1 MTEDHQ
7 LYAFAALAFHLPHAE
22 PTRAWLLPLLAEG
35 WPRTQGR
42 HHAGQANRHTRAA
55 LQRGASLADCADAW
69 STTTDAIR
77 KREGRIGKWQDAMP
91 RGADIVVVEGS
102 EARRLLGI
110 KDSVPLAPE
119 PADPRFIQRT
129 VASRKGQEMERAE
142 SARQDAAV
150 KSAVR
155 RLFKPAS
162 GSLAAELLRRR
173 IGTD

>member
-69 STTTDAIR
+69 STTTDAIH

-110 KDSVPLAPE
+110 KDSVPLASE

-129 VASRKGQEMERAE
+129 AARTAAERKEQKMERTE
-142 SARQDAAV
+142 RERQDAAV

-155 RLFKPAS
+155 RLLFAS
-162 GSLAAELLRRR
+162 AE
-173 IGTD
+173 GTD